1 MLYIIVGAILIL
13 IGVSLFFGSKKQAS
27 KSLAISSTDETSP
40 RNLAE
45 NYESMSNSYGK
56 GSFKL
61 YSKLYGVAHTNQPI
75 ISEYSKKECAYVY
88 VEIEREFERL
98 DTKIDSNGTK
108 TEKWVKKT
116 ELVLDREQVAEDF
129 AIKRDDWSIRL
140 NHRDAEI
147 DAIESYS
154 VFEKEAYQNEIDFS
168 FAGISFKNT
177 PTNKTI
183 GFYHVEK
190 SIPVGQSL
198 FVVGNANDDSGELII
213 SKSTEKN
220 KPFIISTKSES
231 EVTAD
236 YSSSSKSKKNW
247 GYGLLIV
254 GTAAFVLGIL
264 MKFGYFN

>member
-1 MLYIIVGAILIL
+1 MLYIIGGAIFVL

-27 KSLAISSTDETSP
+27 KSLAISATDETSP
-40 RNLAE
+40 RNLFE
-45 NYESMSNSYGK
+45 NYESLSNSYGK

-61 YSKLYGVAHTNQPI
+61 YSKLYGKAHSENPI

-88 VEIEREFERL
+88 VEIEREFEQL
-98 DTKIDSNGTK
+98 ETK
-108 TEKWVKKT
+108 TESNGAKTQKWVKKT
-116 ELVLDREQVAEDF
+116 EVVLDREQVADDF
-129 AIKRDDWSIRL
+129 SIKKDEWSVKL

-154 VFEKEAYQNEIDFS
+154 VFEKEAYQNQIDFS

-177 PTNKTI
+177 STNKTI

-198 FVVGNANDDSGELII
+198 FVVGNANDDTGELII

-220 KPFIISTKSES
+220 KPYIISTKNES

-236 YSSSSKSKKNW
+236 YSSSSRSKKNW
-247 GYGLLIV
+247 GYGLLMAGV
-254 GTAAFVLGIL
+254 VLFVIGIL
-264 MKFGYFN
+264 KKLEMI